1 MRIFLLNLL
10 IWLIFPLPASI
21 WWFNTMNSNY
31 RSAMS
36 WADKTAVGIICV
48 IFVITIAINIMIFSV
63 ICAGDNFFGV

>member
-21 WWFNTMNSNY
+21 WWFNIMKSNY

-36 WADKTAVGIICV
+36 WADKTAVGIICM
-48 IFVITIAINIMIFSV
+48 IFVITVAINIMILCV
-63 ICAGDNFFGV
+63 ICAGDNIFGV